1 MKLAAAY
8 VVVLLITAPALSS
21 DYLRDVKPLLEHK
34 CYACHGAF
42 KQQANLRLDT
52 TAGLKLGGDS
62 GSPVSPGNPNDS
74 LLIDVLTGEAGYR
87 MPPANEGTPL
97 AQEEI
102 GLVRQWIA
110 EGAVAPPDE
119 QPQAEPKSWWSYQP
133 IVRPVVP
140 EVTERQW
147 CRTQIDRFVAAARE
161 REHLPHADEASKSV
175 WLRRAFIDLIGL
187 PPTRAEL
194 HAFLSDPSVTAYE
207 AIVDD
212 LLSRPQYGEALGPA
226 LDGRL
231 AVQRLVRQSRDQ
243 RNSL

>member
-8 VVVLLITAPALSS
+8 VVVLLITAAPALSS

-52 TAGLKLGGDS
+52 AAGLKLGGDS

-140 EVTERQW
+140 
-147 CRTQIDRFVAAARE
+147 
-161 REHLPHADEASKSV
+161 
-175 WLRRAFIDLIGL
+175 
-187 PPTRAEL
+187 
-194 HAFLSDPSVTAYE
+194 
-207 AIVDD
+207 
-212 LLSRPQYGEALGPA
+212 
-226 LDGRL
+226 
-231 AVQRLVRQSRDQ
+231 
-243 RNSL
+243 